1 MTPNHSFDP
10 NVIATAI
17 SDSADTVRK
26 ANTLVPAI
34 PSLAFTL
41 NTDLQLLGE
50 VKDLLVSW
58 GYAVAISPGHT
69 SHLIHV
75 ELKPGNTA
83 L

>member
-1 MTPNHSFDP
+1 MADP
-10 NVIATAI
+10 TFESCVIATAI
-17 SDSADTVRK
+17 SDAADTARK

-34 PSLAFTL
+34 SSLAFTL
-41 NTDLQLLGE
+41 NSNLPLLGE

-58 GYAVAISPGHT
+58 GYAVALSPGHT

-83 L
+83 P